1 MKTNDVIRLQHMLF
15 YAKTT
20 VQFISGKTRNDLNN
34 DIQLTLAI
42 MKGIEII
49 GEAAAN
55 ISQETKDQLSQFDW
69 LDIIGMRNRL
79 VHVYFNI
86 DFDII
91 WDTLKGDIP
100 TLIKE
105 LEKIPELKNFI

>member
-1 MKTNDVIRLQHMLF
+1 MKANDVIRLQHMLD
-15 YAKTT
+15 YARTT
-20 VQFISGKTRNDLNN
+20 MQFTFNKTRTNLNN
-34 DIQLTLAI
+34 DMQLALAI

-55 ISQETKDQLSQFDW
+55 ISQKTKDQLTQFDW
-69 LDIIGMRNRL
+69 ADIVGMRNRL

-91 WDTLKGDIP
+91 WDTVKNDIP
-100 TLIKE
+100 ILIE
-105 LEKIPELKNFI
+105 DLEKIPELK